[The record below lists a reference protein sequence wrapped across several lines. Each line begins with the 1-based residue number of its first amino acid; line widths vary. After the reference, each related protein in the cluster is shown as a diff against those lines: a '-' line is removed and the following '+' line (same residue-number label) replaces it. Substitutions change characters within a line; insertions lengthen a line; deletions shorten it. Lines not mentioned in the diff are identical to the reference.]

1 MLKTIDFKLQFLGII
16 PQFSDETGTLNPEQ
30 ISALSALLTFKGKSV
45 KGLLKETLDKGQDL
59 DKKVRIILNKSSL
72 RGHASVATTPTLAF
86 SFEASKFID
95 SMLTGIVFS
104 SSLMASGRR
113 TDTSEKDI
121 VYPTAIGK
129 NKKAKELYRK
139 QSLENL
145 GCQNWLLSKGV
156 TKDEASKILQYGIY
170 GTGIMVLPVES
181 LVGFVKEWEME
192 KEWMPEE
199 AEILIDLF
207 KKELKK
213 LGISQLFYTRQIA
226 PRDTYPY
233 PNIFKDPKHSNLPRE
248 IGNSR
253 LNLEL
258 PGTGGRIWDCF
269 VGPVPEL
276 RRKLKELNKLTKEI
290 SSSKTKILKEWPKLL
305 ALRRQICRDYNLAVN
320 IKVLSN
326 VSWRVWGEKKRHRTV
341 PQVVD
346 SIYYS
351 IEQAIKK
358 LKTKNKKQKTPFDS
372 AQGRHIKN
380 IKIIE
385 SCFSVPPTIK
395 KNPHFLKR
403 YVNCFLGSLDCYQ
416 KLIKMG
422 IKPRDAVFVIPRGIR
437 IKVLQEYNLF
447 NLISG
452 YYPLR
457 LCSTAEEQLRSTTRQ
472 EADVIRK
479 ILKKKK
485 FPELA
490 EAISVKCQTTCF
502 CHEENNCGQI
512 KKLVKNYDEKFHKK
526 MLGSLEEKYKMTNR

>member
-1 MLKTIDFKLQFLGII
+1 MLKTTNLKLQLLGII
-16 PQFSDETGTLNPEQ
+16 PQFSDKTGKLNPEQ

-59 DKKVRIILNKSSL
+59 DKKVQVILNKSSL

-86 SFEASKFID
+86 SFEGSKFID

-113 TDTSEKDI
+113 TDTLEKDI
-121 VYPTAIGK
+121 VYPTAISK
-129 NKKAKELYRK
+129 NKKAKDLYKK

-145 GCQNWLLSKGV
+145 GCQNWLLEKGV
-156 TKDEASKILQYGIY
+156 AKDEASKILQYGIY

-192 KEWMPEE
+192 KNWMPEE
-199 AEILIDLF
+199 AEILISLF

-213 LGISQLFYTRQIA
+213 LGINQLFHTRQIA
-226 PRDTYPY
+226 PRDVYPY
-233 PNIFKDPKHSNLPRE
+233 PNIFKDPEKSNLVRE
-248 IGNSR
+248 TKKEGVVSLDFIKTKEF
-253 LNLEL
+253 LKLL
-258 PGTGGRIWDCF
+258 
-269 VGPVPEL
+269 
-276 RRKLKELNKLTKEI
+276 RKLNSLTKKI
-290 SSSKTKILKEWPKLL
+290 AANKTRILKDWPQLL
-305 ALRRQICRDYNLAVN
+305 QLRRQICRDYNLAVN

-326 VSWRVWGEKKRHRTV
+326 ISWRVWGEKKRHRTV

-351 IEQAIKK
+351 IANAIEKVQECEEREERR
-358 LKTKNKKQKTPFDS
+358 LKS
-372 AQGRHIKN
+372 ATTSAITSANTLANIIKY
-380 IKIIE
+380 
-385 SCFSVPPTIK
+385 FSIPPTIK
-395 KNPHFLKR
+395 KNPRFLKK
-403 YVNCFLGSLDCYQ
+403 YMDCFLGSLRCYQ
-416 KLIKMG
+416 KLVKMG
-422 IKPRDAVFVIPRGIR
+422 IKSGDAVFVIPRGIR
-437 IKVLQEYNLF
+437 ISVLQEYNLF

-479 ILKKKK
+479 LLKKKK

-502 CHEENNCGQI
+502 CHEENHCGQI
-512 KKLVKNYDEKFHKK
+512 KKLVKNYDEEFHKK
-526 MLGSLEEKYKMTNR
+526 MLKSLEEKYVKISR